1 MDRGPSSGRPPD
13 GRSPRLFHE
22 ADDLL
27 GHLHDPHHGV
37 LTTERPYSGTNAADW
52 ATSTLAAGVG
62 DGAGGIG

>member
-27 GHLHDPHHGV
+27 GHLHNALLLRAHDRAAVFGDEHGR
-37 LTTERPYSGTNAADW
+37 LTDVDARRRE
-52 ATSTLAAGVG
+52 G